1 MKNKKYDFD
10 NVVNR
15 INTGSL
21 KYSEGPNVLPMWVAD
36 MDYHV
41 LPEIKESIL
50 NTAEVDAYGYKE
62 TLDDYFKAYQSFYK
76 RRHNVDFEV
85 DEAIFSLG
93 VVASI
98 DSIFRHHFKKSDKVL
113 VFTPVYHIFFHCIE
127 NNELGLV
134 ELPLKYENSEYKLD
148 LNEVEKVIKNQ
159 DIKVLLL
166 CNPNNPTG
174 NIYTL
179 DELNTLAKLCFE
191 NKVLL
196 ISDEIHGEI
205 VDNDTKYNSI
215 LNVETSYLQNVV
227 ALFSGSKVFNI
238 AGLQSSL
245 IVTKNKKLR
254 ESIQEGVYKDDIGEP
269 NYFVVNAN
277 IAAFTK
283 GDDYIYELNDY
294 IFENKKYVEE
304 FLKKS
309 LPNLKYIKTKAT
321 YLLWV
326 DISYYSNDSVKFA
339 VDLKRK
345 TGLYVSNGAQ
355 FKGNGNN
362 FIRINVA
369 TSLANVKLA
378 MSKLK
383 QYISDTYKDK

>member
-1 MKNKKYDFD
+1 MK
-10 NVVNR
+10 
-15 INTGSL
+15 
-21 KYSEGPNVLPMWVAD
+21 
-36 MDYHV
+36 
-41 LPEIKESIL
+41 
-50 NTAEVDAYGYKE
+50 
-62 TLDDYFKAYQSFYK
+62 
-76 RRHNVDFEV
+76 
-85 DEAIFSLG
+85 
-93 VVASI
+93 
-98 DSIFRHHFKKSDKVL
+98 
-113 VFTPVYHIFFHCIE
+113 
-127 NNELGLV
+127 
-134 ELPLKYENSEYKLD
+134 
-148 LNEVEKVIKNQ
+148 
-159 DIKVLLL
+159 
-166 CNPNNPTG
+166 
-174 NIYTL
+174 
-179 DELNTLAKLCFE
+179 
-191 NKVLL
+191 
-196 ISDEIHGEI
+196 
-205 VDNDTKYNSI
+205 
-215 LNVETSYLQNVV
+215 VETNYLQNVV

-254 ESIQEGVYKDDIGEP
+254 ESIQDGVYKDDIGEP
-269 NYFVVNAN
+269 NYFAVNAN